1 MTQSSIIDNKI
12 GIQLPEGVSL
22 TLVPAGIAA
31 RTAAFIIDFIY
42 RSLLFIAAALV
53 LGQVGQAGEGILL
66 VILFILNWC
75 YYIFFEYRTGSSPG
89 KRKMKL
95 KVVADNGLPAG
106 FSAIV
111 LRNLLRPVDM
121 FPLGYAL
128 GLLSMVL
135 SQNFKRLGDWAGGT
149 MVVYQQQVLPL
160 PKITGQALTQAPQTL
175 ASSEQAAVL
184 DFWLRHG
191 SLSEQRQQELA
202 DLLISA
208 LDIETDDNVAYL
220 CALGAYYA
228 GEKA

>member
-1 MTQSSIIDNKI
+1 LTPSSIIDNKI

-31 RTAAFIIDFIY
+31 RTAAFIIDFLY
-42 RSLLFIAAALV
+42 RTLLFLAAALV
-53 LGQVGQAGEGILL
+53 LSQVGQAGEGILL

-75 YYIFFEYRTGSSPG
+75 YYIFFEYRNGASPG
-89 KRKMKL
+89 KRKMNL

-121 FPLGYAL
+121 LPLGYAL
-128 GLLSMVL
+128 GLVSMVL
-135 SQNFKRLGDWAGGT
+135 SQNFKRLGDWAAGT
-149 MVVYQQQVLPL
+149 MVVYQQQLQPL
-160 PKITGQALTQAPQTL
+160 PTATGQALTQAPQPL

-202 DLLISA
+202 ELLTSA
-208 LDIETDDNVAYL
+208 LDIETDNNVAYL